1 MISDYHVHT
10 YFSSDCE
17 VSPREHIS
25 KAIACGMSEICF
37 TDHMDYDYPLENGKE
52 MFRLDVDAYFNELRA
67 LKEEFSDK
75 IHIKIGIELGLNPSI
90 EPDNRALV
98 HKYPFD
104 FVIGSSHMVDGM
116 DPYYPKFW
124 DGRDS
129 SNAIHD
135 YYKAI
140 LRNVTTYDDYDVYG
154 HLDYI
159 RRYIKDK
166 DYV

>member
-124 DGRDS
+124 EGRNIDEVI
-129 SNAIHD
+129 NA
-135 YYKAI
+135 YYESI
-140 LRNVTTYDDYDVYG
+140 LKNLTNLNNFNFFVNIN
-154 HLDYI
+154 YI
-159 RRYIKDK
+159 
-166 DYV
+166 